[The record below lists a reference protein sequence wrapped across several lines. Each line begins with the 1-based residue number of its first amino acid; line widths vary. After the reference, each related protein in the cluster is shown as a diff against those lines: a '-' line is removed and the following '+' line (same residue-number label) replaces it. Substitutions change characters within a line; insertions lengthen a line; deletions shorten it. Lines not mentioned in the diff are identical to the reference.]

1 MRNLRVRILTS
12 LFLAVLAFS
21 SCNQTTRTEDK
32 EKELTAKENELLKK
46 ENELLKKEQELNTK
60 IVQGETNNQTD
71 GIKQKS
77 NSVNLDFL
85 KSTNGKYPNEIKL
98 LENPV
103 LTQRLKKLLGNRYN
117 FLKETWAVE
126 SPIEVKDNIFSA
138 FGCQAHNCG
147 STNFIIIIDFS
158 KNVIYSGV
166 RENDIVKTYSEDG
179 SNTRKLSDFVT
190 GNS

>member
-1 MRNLRVRILTS
+1 MRDFRVRIFTS

-21 SCNQTTRTEDK
+21 SCYQKTKTEDK
-32 EKELTAKENELLKK
+32 EKELTVKENELLKK
-46 ENELLKKEQELNTK
+46 ENELLKKEQELSTK
-60 IVQGETNNQTD
+60 ISKGETTYQPD
-71 GIKQKS
+71 GIQQTR
-77 NSVNLDFL
+77 NSDNLDFL
-85 KSTNGKYPNEIKL
+85 KNTNGKYPNEIKL

-103 LTQRLKKLLGNRYN
+103 LTRRLKKLLGNRYN

-126 SPIEVKDNIFSA
+126 SPIEVKKNIFSA

-166 RENDIVKTYSEDG
+166 RENDNVKTYSEDG